1 MKNLNLKNLLILIV
15 VLVII
20 NFGVGLL
27 VSPSLSSFVIAKI
40 NEYAGSKLYIEKANI
55 WPLTLSLSLKNLKV
69 FDPDKPEQ
77 RIIAVGKASA
87 YLSPLGLLS
96 KRFVLSSLS
105 MDNAEINLEGQPD
118 GTFNIQKL
126 AQPQKAQVKKEGPG
140 FELTKEKLDWFG
152 KAYGLLKDNLSK
164 DALEKQKAKQQE
176 AKKVTKDV
184 TEFAKGRRVHFKTQA
199 ERYLFEI
206 KKLEINN
213 AYINLKSQ
221 DGRSVEIDKARI
233 VLGNVGYDPELGWRY
248 GKFNIAGN
256 IKSQG
261 VSAGSLEALFLKTFD
276 RKGQRTEFDINLKDV
291 NLIAAAFIYED
302 SLPVTVQKG
311 FLNLISKTVIIN
323 DNIDS
328 KNQLSLRDHALM
340 PKPGVE
346 SSSKFASV
354 PMICEILNSTNPL
367 KLEFEIGGTL
377 EKPEFR
383 NFMKS
388 LMGIIMPNSKNI
400 GNIIKSEALDALS
413 RFLEKKSAKNE
424 AQGASSQDAG
434 KESGSKDVINS
445 LQSIFGGKKQD
456 SAQ

>member
-1 MKNLNLKNLLILIV
+1 MKNLNLKNLIILIV
-15 VLVII
+15 VLAII
-20 NFGVGLL
+20 HFGVGLL
-27 VSPSLSSFVIAKI
+27 ASPIVSSFVIAKI
-40 NEYAGSKLYIEKANI
+40 NKYAGSKLYIEKANI

-69 FDPDKPEQ
+69 FDPEKEDQ
-77 RIIAVGKASA
+77 RIVRVGEASV

-96 KRFVLSSLS
+96 KRFVLSCLR
-105 MDNAEINLEGQPD
+105 MNDAEINLEGQPD

-126 AQPQKAQVKKEGPG
+126 AQPQKAQEKKEGPG

-152 KAYGLLKDNLSK
+152 KAYGLLKNKLSK

-176 AKKVTKDV
+176 AKKVAKDV
-184 TEFAKGRRVHFKTQA
+184 IELAKARRVHFKTQS

-233 VLGNVGYDPELGWRY
+233 VLGNVGYDPALGSRV

-276 RKGQRTEFDINLKDV
+276 RQGIRTEFDINLKDV
-291 NLIAAAFIYED
+291 NLSAAAFIYED

-328 KNQLSLRDHALM
+328 KNQLSLRDHTLT
-340 PKPGVE
+340 PKSGVE
-346 SSSKFASV
+346 SSSKFDSV
-354 PMICEILNSTNPL
+354 PMICELLNNTNPL

-400 GNIIKSEALDALS
+400 GKIIKSKALDALS
-413 RFLEKKSAKNE
+413 GLLEKKSVKDE
-424 AQGASSQDAG
+424 DQGA
-434 KESGSKDVINS
+434 INS
-445 LQSIFGGKKQD
+445 LQSILGGKKQD
-456 SAQ
+456 TAQ